1 MIFSRPAVSLRSR
14 IFASFLLA
22 LLPVLIFIVAAI
34 EILLVPAIGADVRQD
49 LANSTRLLKES
60 IQTGAAVAVRSH
72 LKAIAEKN
80 TEIVAYHF
88 NRVVQ
93 GHLSREDAVKRIRAI
108 LLSQRIGTT
117 GYIYC
122 IDSQGIAV
130 IHPSAGVENTDNT
143 GFAFVREQIRRKQG
157 YIEYSWQNPGEKT
170 ARSKALY
177 MTYFEPLDWI
187 VSASSYRSEFD
198 ELVNIDD
205 FRDMVLSLRFGKSGY
220 AYVVNQEGDTLIHP
234 QLSDYNALRQSDLPA
249 DFLQTMI
256 ETGSGSIEYDWQNP
270 DETKPRKKIAVYE
283 AIPEYGWIMVSS
295 SYLEEV
301 MHPVLLAQKV
311 AYLAT
316 FFLLIAA
323 ALASYYLSGRI
334 TRPVEAMI
342 LQLDNNKNNGHL
354 SHDPLTVTTDDELGR
369 LGREFNRFLAA
380 IAAKNAELHQEKER
394 YLSLFETSPDAVFL
408 LRGSTIIDCNSTTL
422 SLFGDEATRL
432 IGSTIVD
439 ISPPLQAEGQSTAE
453 SAKVILKQ
461 MKTEN
466 QQTFEWIHK
475 KADGRLFDAE
485 VRLKTFGMEEG
496 EPLLVAFVRD
506 ITERKEALDALRQ
519 SEMKY
524 RQLVENAG
532 DAIFIAREEQIIFSN
547 GKTSLLTEYSPEEL
561 QKVPF
566 TGFIK
571 ESERQTV
578 QEKYEKN
585 FSTKALEPVTFSF
598 TLVSKTGLE
607 RIVQLS
613 SVPIDWDGNPAT
625 LNFVRD
631 ITEQKK
637 LETILQQAQKMEAV
651 GTLAGGIAHDF
662 NNILMGIQ
670 GRVSLLMTAENQE
683 EAVSAHLR
691 AINEHVL
698 SAADL
703 TGRLLGFARGGKYH
717 VTPTDLGELVSASV
731 DMFGRTKKEIEIQ
744 VTPADIQLVADVDRR
759 QIEQVLLN
767 MYVNAWQAM
776 PGGGTLYLTTS
787 MVCLDELYCRPYNA
801 LPGDYV
807 RIAVTDT
814 GSGMDEST
822 RQRIFDPFFTTKE
835 QGRGTGL
842 GLASAYG
849 IIRNHSG
856 FITVYSEVGHGTT
869 FNIYLPLSA
878 GKPQPSVPKKTEIH
892 TGSETILLIDDE
904 TMIVEVGHA
913 MLEKLGYRVFTA
925 NSGEQALRY
934 LQKGEEPCDLVIL
947 DLIMPGMDGATTFEE
962 IQKGWPSL
970 PVILS
975 SGYAINGQADKVMQR
990 GCRAFLQKPFSL
1002 AELSQ
1007 TLRAVFDGATEKGTE
1022 KSS

>member
-1 MIFSRPAVSLRSR
+1 M
-14 IFASFLLA
+14 
-22 LLPVLIFIVAAI
+22 
-34 EILLVPAIGADVRQD
+34 LLVPAISADVRQD
-49 LANSTRLLKES
+49 LANSTHLLKKS
-60 IQTGAAVAVRSH
+60 IQTGTTVAVRNH

-80 TEIVAYHF
+80 AEIVAYHTDQ
-88 NRVVQ
+88 VVQ
-93 GHLSREDAVKRIRAI
+93 GLLSREDAVKRVRAI
-108 LLSQRIGTT
+108 LLSQRIGTS

-122 IDSQGIAV
+122 IDSQGMAV
-130 IHPSAGVENTDNT
+130 IHPSTEVEHTDNT
-143 GFAFVREQIRRKQG
+143 GFAFVREQMQRKQG
-157 YIEYSWQNPGEKT
+157 YMEYSWKNPGEKT

-187 VSASSYRSEFD
+187 ISVSSYRSEFD
-198 ELVNIDD
+198 ELVNVSD

-220 AYVVNQEGDTLIHP
+220 AYVVDQNGDTLIHP
-234 QLSDYNALRQSDLPA
+234 QLSDYNALRQSDLPSE
-249 DFLQTMI
+249 FLQTMI
-256 ETGSGSIEYDWQNP
+256 ETGAGSIEYDWQNP

-283 AIPEYGWIMVSS
+283 TIPEHGWIIVSS

-301 MHPVLLAQKV
+301 MRPAVLAQKV
-311 AYLAT
+311 AYWAIL
-316 FFLLIAA
+316 FLLITA

-334 TRPVEAMI
+334 TKPVESMI
-342 LQLDNNKNNGHL
+342 LQLDNNKNGGSLTN
-354 SHDPLTVTTDDELGR
+354 DPLPVTTDDELGR

-380 IAAKNAELHQEKER
+380 IAAKNAELLQEKER

-408 LRGSTIIDCNSTTL
+408 LRGPTIIDCNSTTL
-422 SLFGDEATRL
+422 SMFGNAGRAI
-432 IGSTIVD
+432 IGSSISD
-439 ISPPLQAEGQSTAE
+439 LSPPFQADGKSSVDGAR
-453 SAKVILKQ
+453 VILEQ

-466 QQTFEWIHK
+466 QQTFEWVHK
-475 KADGRLFDAE
+475 KADGQLFDAE

-524 RQLVENAG
+524 CQLVENAG
-532 DAIFIAREEQIIFSN
+532 DAIFIARGEKIIFSN

-561 QKVPF
+561 QEISF
-566 TGFIK
+566 GHFIK
-571 ESERQTV
+571 ESERKTIL
-578 QEKYEKN
+578 EKYGKN
-585 FSTKALEPVTFSF
+585 LSTKTVVPLTFSF

-607 RIVQLS
+607 HIVQLS
-613 SVPIDWDGNPAT
+613 SVSIAWDGKPAT

-631 ITEQKK
+631 ITEQRK
-637 LETILQQAQKMEAV
+637 LESILQQAQKMEAV

-670 GRVSLLMTAENQE
+670 GRVSLLTAEEDQE
-683 EAVSAHLR
+683 PTALEHLR
-691 AINEHVL
+691 AIEEYVQ

-703 TGRLLGFARGGKYH
+703 TGSLLGFARGGKYH
-717 VTPTDLGELVSASV
+717 VKPTDLGELVSASV

-744 VTPADIQLVADVDRR
+744 ITSADTPLVADVDRR

-776 PGGGTLYLTTS
+776 PNGGTLYLTTAMIS
-787 MVCLDELYCRPYNA
+787 LDESYCKAYNA
-801 LPGDYV
+801 LPGNYV

-814 GSGMDEST
+814 GTGMDEST

-849 IIRNHSG
+849 IIRNHNG
-856 FITVYSEVGHGTT
+856 FITVYSEVDHGTT
-869 FNIYLPLSA
+869 FNIYLPLSTRQ
-878 GKPQPSVPKKTEIH
+878 PQSSSPKKAEIH
-892 TGSETILLIDDE
+892 SGSETILLIDDE
-904 TMIVEVGHA
+904 KIIIEVGHA
-913 MLEKLGYRVFTA
+913 MLEKLGYRVLTA
-925 NSGEQALRY
+925 NSGELALRF
-934 LQKGEEPCDLVIL
+934 LQKGEESFDLVIL

-962 IQKGWPSL
+962 IRKEWPSL
-970 PVILS
+970 PVVLS

-1007 TLRAVFDGATEKGTE
+1007 VLREVLDSATEEGTGQN
-1022 KSS
+1022 S